1 MENLDSLKNLW
12 KNQGESSIKFSRD
25 QIHDMVQK
33 KSSSIVRWILVLSI
47 LEFILPN
54 LLFLFRDIGSSQAF
68 YQEYGLENTMRIYGG
83 IHILIIIGFIY
94 VFYKNYK
101 TISVGSSVKKLLSD
115 ILKTRRTVKN
125 YIYYNLTMMG
135 IIGVNIFYVVYHSPK
150 FINNLPEGSNMIMVW
165 TISIALLTIVLFVF
179 WAFYR
184 LIYGFFL
191 RKLKRNHRALM
202 VQNGL

>member
-1 MENLDSLKNLW
+1 MENLDTLKNLW
-12 KNQGESSIKFSRD
+12 KNQGESTIKFSKD

-54 LLFLFRDIGSSQAF
+54 LLFLFTDIGSSQAF
-68 YQEYGLENTMRIYGG
+68 YQEYGLENTMKIYGG

-94 VFYKNYK
+94 IFYKNYK
-101 TISVGSSVKKLLSD
+101 NISVGSSVKNLLSD
-115 ILKTRRTVKN
+115 ILKTRRTVKY

-135 IIGVNIFYVVYHSPK
+135 IIGVNIFYVVYHSPE
-150 FINNLPEGSNMIMVW
+150 FINNLPDGNNMVMVW
-165 TISIALLTIVLFVF
+165 IISIALLALVLFVF

-191 RKLKRNHRALM
+191 RKLKRNYGELM
-202 VQNGL
+202 AKNDL